1 MPLVTINMFEG
12 RSVDEKRGLVKDVTD
27 AICKN
32 VGCPEAAVQIV
43 IAELKQENIAQGG
56 KLFSDGR

>member
-1 MPLVTINMFEG
+1 MPLVTIKMFEG
-12 RSVDEKRGLVKDVTD
+12 RDIEQKRGLVKDVTE

-32 VGCPEAAVQIV
+32 VGCPETAVQIDIV
-43 IAELKQENIAQGG
+43 ELKQENIAQGG